1 MVFCCAFPFCIAG
14 SILMVLL
21 AMTITP
27 HMSDHW
33 GGWALIL
40 IPFSAIIG
48 VYLGLE
54 MMFLFFRL
62 I

>member
-1 MVFCCAFPFCIAG
+1 MFCCAFPFCIAG

-27 HMSDHW
+27 HMSERW
-33 GGWALIL
+33 GGYALLL
-40 IPFSAIIG
+40 IPISAIIG

-54 MMFLFFRL
+54 IMFLFFRL

>member
-1 MVFCCAFPFCIAG
+1 
-14 SILMVLL
+14 MVLL
-21 AMTITP
+21 TMTITP
-27 HMSDHW
+27 RMSEEW
-33 GGWALIL
+33 GGWALLL
-40 IPFSAIIG
+40 IPLSAIIG